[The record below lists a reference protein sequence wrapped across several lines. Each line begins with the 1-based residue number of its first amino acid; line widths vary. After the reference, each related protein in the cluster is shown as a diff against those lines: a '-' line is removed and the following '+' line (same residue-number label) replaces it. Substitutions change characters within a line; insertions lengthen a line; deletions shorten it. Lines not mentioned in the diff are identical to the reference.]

1 MEALTFI
8 PVQTL
13 LQTKKR
19 AVTLHCSVRWTLLLL
34 EELNNNSCAVHM
46 SSGMV
51 THMREILQGATG
63 TYVLLFCWRALYI
76 IQSSH
81 S

>member
-13 LQTKKR
+13 LQTKKQ
-19 AVTLHCSVRWTLLLL
+19 AVTLHCSGRWILLLL

-46 SSGMV
+46 SSRTV
-51 THMREILQGATG
+51 THMGEILQGATG
-63 TYVLLFCWRALYI
+63 T
-76 IQSSH
+76 
-81 S
+81 